1 MILAELTEKNVAK
14 TSFITERGY
23 LFLFRYETLSPM
35 KREKCELRRFFR
47 PAFPRCLRGGGSFFI
62 CFLLS
67 RDQRW
72 QIIRFLSQDGEWT
85 DRDRNPG
92 VFRQLMFQYGT
103 VKNILCFIS
112 EQKRE
117 KFFCSPLALQCLHRS
132 GHDPVSAMNRRLNRM
147 TPGLIM

>member
-47 PAFPRCLRGGGSFFI
+47 PAFPAVYGEADPFLSVFCCRG
-62 CFLLS
+62 
-67 RDQRW
+67 DQRW
-72 QIIRFLSQDGEWT
+72 QISRFFVAGRRMDGSGSQSRRFPAIDVPIWNGKKYSLFHIRTKTG
-85 DRDRNPG
+85 
-92 VFRQLMFQYGT
+92 
-103 VKNILCFIS
+103 KI
-112 EQKRE
+112 
-117 KFFCSPLALQCLHRS
+117 FCSPLALQCLHRS

>member
-47 PAFPRCLRGGGSFFI
+47 PAFICGLRGGGSFFFVFCCRGI
-62 CFLLS
+62 SVGRLS
-67 RDQRW
+67 V
-72 QIIRFLSQDGEWT
+72 FLSHDGEWT

-117 KFFCSPLALQCLHRS
+117 KFFVHRS
-132 GHDPVSAMNRRLNRM
+132 PYSVCIAPV
-147 TPGLIM
+147 TIPFPP